1 MNWQVPLENCGTCY
15 SEEAPMMKMNA
26 PKHTRTY
33 LIVFGL
39 GIAIVLAGYVYLYPT
54 HFSPQAQT
62 ARNMGVDPAAYVDS
76 NRILKG
82 VEKGKK
88 LTGDDYSRIVALT
101 NYHSHNNV
109 GWTIRVR
116 AVEALAGAAGT
127 PNASAATSLTE
138 KMLNAKS
145 ANVRQ
150 RAIATVWRLNPQDGR
165 VAANKALQ
173 DPNPYVRRMAHLLLT
188 GLKLRPEGSR

>member
-1 MNWQVPLENCGTCY
+1 
-15 SEEAPMMKMNA
+15 MKPSGLKRA
-26 PKHTRTY
+26 RTY
-33 LIVFGL
+33 LIGL
-39 GIAIVLAGYVYLYPT
+39 GIGIVIVLAGYLYLYPT
-54 HFSPQAQT
+54 HFSPEAQT
-62 ARNMGVDPAAYVDS
+62 ARNMGVDPAAYVYS

-88 LTGDDYSRIVALT
+88 LTSGDYARIVALT
-101 NYHSHNNV
+101 NYHSHNRV

-138 KMLNAKS
+138 KMLNARS

-150 RAIATVWRLNPQDGR
+150 RALGTLWKLNRQVGKAAATR
-165 VAANKALQ
+165 ALQ
-173 DPNPYVRRMAHLLLT
+173 DPDPYVRRFAHLLLT
-188 GLKLRPEGSR
+188 GWRPTHEAAK

>member
-1 MNWQVPLENCGTCY
+1 
-15 SEEAPMMKMNA
+15 MKITSI
-26 PKHTRTY
+26 KHLRTY
-33 LIVFGL
+33 LIGL
-39 GIAIVLAGYVYLYPT
+39 GLGVLIVLAGYLYLYPT

-76 NRILKG
+76 NRILAG
-82 VEKGKK
+82 VENGKK

-116 AVEALAGAAGT
+116 AVEALAGAAST
-127 PNASAATSLTE
+127 PNAAAATSLTE
-138 KMLNAKS
+138 RMLNSKS

-150 RAIATVWRLNPQDGR
+150 RAIATLWRLNRQDGR
-165 VAANKALQ
+165 IAANKELQ
-173 DPNPYVRRMAHLLLT
+173 DPDPYVRRMAHLLLT